1 MVWGLIIV
9 KNIFLTRATLGGKE
23 YFVTSGETEC
33 NEVKL
38 LGEK

>member
-1 MVWGLIIV
+1 MHNAELGQN
-9 KNIFLTRATLGGKE
+9 KN
-23 YFVTSGETEC
+23 FVTSGETEC